1 MSSKLFSVVVVIS
14 VAMIMF
20 DVVDLFLIIASS
32 NNIYCDW
39 SVYQTTTITAIK

>member
-20 DVVDLFLIIASS
+20 DVVDLFFIIASS
-32 NNIYCDW
+32 KNIYI
-39 SVYQTTTITAIK
+39 VIGLYIRLLR